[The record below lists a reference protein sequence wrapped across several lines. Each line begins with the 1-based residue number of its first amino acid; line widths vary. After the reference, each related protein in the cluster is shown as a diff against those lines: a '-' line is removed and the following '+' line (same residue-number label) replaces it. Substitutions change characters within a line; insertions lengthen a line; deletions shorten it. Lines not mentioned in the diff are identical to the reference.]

1 MNVATKKVVDFKVV
15 NVQSQIVTSFEL
27 GKILS
32 SVTKSTICNVT
43 YLVDESKSKTVNG
56 KKQVQKRVNIANLY
70 LNQNYGKKVNNILS
84 QKQGITEPFIPQE
97 MKGKERINTVLVAS
111 LKTGKILLDGKVLF
125 SESRNLLG
133 YFHNDIKIEA
143 SKNDS
148 TLNSHLFA
156 PSFYKKSTYTSGR
169 NLIDAENDFCMITL
183 GLDNIEKIK
192 FQGNWYIVKN

>member
-1 MNVATKKVVDFKVV
+1 MMNTIATRKTQTQTV
-15 NVQSQIVTSFEL
+15 NPTITVTSNQL
-27 GKILS
+27 GAILS
-32 SVTKSTICNVT
+32 TVTKSTICNVT
-43 YLVDESKSKTVNG
+43 YMVDERKSKTVGG

-84 QKQGITEPFIPQE
+84 QKQGNNEPFVAQE

-125 SESRNLLG
+125 SESRTLLD
-133 YFHNDIKIEA
+133 YFHNGTKIYA
-143 SKNDS
+143 SKSDD

-156 PSFYKKSTYTSGR
+156 PSFYKVSTQGSGR
-169 NLIDAENDFCMITL
+169 GLIDTENDFQMITL

-192 FQGNWYIVKN
+192 FQGQWYKVQN